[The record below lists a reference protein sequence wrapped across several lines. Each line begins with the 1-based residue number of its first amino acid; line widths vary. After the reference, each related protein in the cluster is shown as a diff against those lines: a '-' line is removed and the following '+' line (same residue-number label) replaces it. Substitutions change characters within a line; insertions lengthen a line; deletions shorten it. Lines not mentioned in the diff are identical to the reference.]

1 MNMKLGRAGIHWRKY
16 IFGLCLVVAGTILG
30 HLVQTFF
37 DPTNIIMI
45 YLLCVTVSAV
55 FWGLGPSVFVAV
67 AGVLTFDFFF
77 VPPHHTLAVDDTQ
90 YLFTFIALLVVGVII
105 SYLTSRTR
113 RQTEEAIRKE
123 KETSALYTLGHD
135 LAIASSLDSYIKA
148 ITRRVR
154 ETFGYDV
161 IVFLPDEKNTR
172 NIRPYTDTP
181 DISIDNT
188 DFTEALSTLRRFSE
202 NKQDINLQ
210 QHSKSQYLPLVTA
223 RGIIGIMTLK
233 NPGSPIEL
241 TSEQEQLLKAYI
253 DLAAVA
259 IEGIILADQA
269 RYAQVIQET
278 EKLQNALLNAIS
290 HDLKTPL
297 VSVIGVLSSLQ
308 EEGMHLDENAK
319 ENLIQVAREE
329 ADKLNHLIS
338 NLLDES
344 RIEAGA
350 IKITKQPVEI
360 QDLVGSALEQLGARA
375 KRHRFKIEIPPE
387 LPFVYVDVGLIVQAL
402 VNVIDNALKYSP
414 QDTPIE
420 IKAQTVDEQ
429 LQIEIIDM
437 GVGIPP
443 QDIDRIFDK
452 FYRIQRP
459 DNVSGTGMGL
469 SISKGIIE
477 AHGGYIEAN
486 NHPGGGTVIRISLS
500 SDKTPFNERK
510 FTE

>member
-1 MNMKLGRAGIHWRKY
+1 MKLGRDGIPWLKY
-16 IFGLCLVVAGTILG
+16 VFGLFLIVAGTILG
-30 HLVQTFF
+30 HLVRTFF

-55 FWGLGPSVFVAV
+55 FWGLGPSVFVAI

-77 VPPHHTLAVDDTQ
+77 VPPHHTFAVDDTQ
-90 YLFTFIALLVVGVII
+90 YFFTFIALLAVGVII

-113 RQTEEAIRKE
+113 RQTEEAMRKE

-148 ITRRVR
+148 ITRRIR
-154 ETFGYDV
+154 ETFGYHV
-161 IVFLPDEKNTR
+161 MILLPDEKNAK
-172 NIRPYTDTP
+172 NLHPYTDNP
-181 DISIDNT
+181 DISVGNT
-188 DFTEALSTLRRFSE
+188 DYTEAQKTFKRFNE
-202 NKQDINLQ
+202 DKRDINLLS
-210 QHSKSQYLPLVTA
+210 HSESQYLPLITA
-223 RGIIGIMTLK
+223 RGIIGVMTLRD
-233 NPGSPIEL
+233 SETSIEL
-241 TSEQEQLLKAYI
+241 SSEQEQLLKAYI

-259 IEGIILADQA
+259 IEGIVLADQA
-269 RYAQVIQET
+269 RNAQVIQET

-344 RIEAGA
+344 RIEAGV
-350 IKITKQPVEI
+350 IKIAKQPSEV
-360 QDLVGSALEQLGARA
+360 QDLVGAALEQLGVRA
-375 KRHRFKIEIPPE
+375 SKRKFEIEIPPE
-387 LPFVYVDVGLIVQAL
+387 VPFFSVDVGLIVQAL

-414 QDTPIE
+414 PNTPIE
-420 IKAQTVDEQ
+420 IKVYPMDEQ
-429 LQIEIIDM
+429 LQIEIIDQ

-443 QDIDRIFDK
+443 QDIDRVFDK

-486 NHPGGGTVIRISLS
+486 NRSGGGTVIRITLNNDTIPS
-500 SDKTPFNERK
+500 NERK
-510 FTE
+510 